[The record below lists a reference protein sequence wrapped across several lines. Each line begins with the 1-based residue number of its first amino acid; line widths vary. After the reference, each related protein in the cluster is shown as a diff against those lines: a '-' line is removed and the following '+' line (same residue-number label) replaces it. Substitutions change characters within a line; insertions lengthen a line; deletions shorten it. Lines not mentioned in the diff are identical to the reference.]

1 MSFKI
6 PVIIDHSWLTTT
18 GILWVESGDVSKVDL
33 LYSVKYVYLKDMYK
47 SYIPV
52 LTQFNQITVPKW
64 MLSINNNLKY
74 WDNDFLN
81 LSIKERISLFNMTFY
96 N

>member
-6 PVIIDHSWLTTT
+6 PVTIDYSWLTTT
-18 GILWVESGDVSKVDL
+18 GMLWVEKGYLSKVDL
-33 LYSVKYVYLKDMYK
+33 LYSVKYVYIKDMYK

-52 LTQFNQITVPKW
+52 FTQFNQITVPKR

-74 WDNDFLN
+74 WDTDFLN
-81 LSIKERISLFNMTFY
+81 ISIKERISLFSMTFY